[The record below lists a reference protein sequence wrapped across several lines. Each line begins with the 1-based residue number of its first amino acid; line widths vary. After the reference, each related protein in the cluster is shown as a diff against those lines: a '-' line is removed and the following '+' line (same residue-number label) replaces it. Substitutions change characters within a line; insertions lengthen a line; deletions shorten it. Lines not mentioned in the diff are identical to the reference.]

1 MNTATIRPFAL
12 ALSTVL
18 ALAGSGRSQD
28 RSATFALSYGTSEF
42 GGSVTMNAFAR
53 RTSLD
58 SVGSYESA
66 IGASDIRRV
75 RVFGQSKE
83 SAAIVAGYTVRQV
96 KSALLGGNV
105 SQTRSGSFVVRIA
118 GITVQQVTAATSS
131 TWSEVFAP
139 GNVFAGSGVSQS
151 VGVGPFAMSVRA
163 NVSAGARFDLT
174 RTTVL
179 DPGSISYRTLPIQF
193 TPPSV
198 SASLTGWARASANG
212 SASASLAVPGVSF
225 GVSADLVFANSRADL
240 LVEATSSRLGGAL
253 TYAVEPI
260 DLELSAYATVYPPL
274 VAPITYRT
282 TLVDW
287 SLGSRSGSLPIQ

>member
-18 ALAGSGRSQD
+18 ALAGSGSSQD

-58 SVGSYESA
+58 VFGSHESA

-96 KSALLGGNV
+96 KSAMIGGDV
-105 SQTRSGSFVVRIA
+105 SQTRSGSFVVRVA
-118 GITVQQVTAATSS
+118 GITVQQVTAATTS

-151 VGVGPFAMSVRA
+151 VGVGPFSLNVRA
-163 NVSAGARFDLT
+163 NVSAGARFALT

-179 DPGSISYRTLPIQF
+179 DPGSIDWRAMSFRA
-193 TPPSV
+193 PSV
-198 SASLTGWARASANG
+198 SAALTGWARASANG
-212 SASASLAVPGVSF
+212 TASASLGVPGVSF

-240 LVEATSSRLGGAL
+240 LVEATLSQLGGAL
-253 TYAVEPI
+253 TYSVDPI

-287 SLGSRSGSLPIQ
+287 SLGTRSGSLPIQ